1 LLVVG
6 VLLSAGAVFRVGPV
20 QAQER
25 YATTVTSVADGDTL
39 TAQVAGAPALGA
51 QLIGIDALRH
61 RRRSAVSFVRRYYRR
76 ISNRQFRAAWRML
89 SRRVRRALGP
99 FARWKAAYGRSS
111 RMTVVSSRARL
122 SGRRAVVGVRL
133 RARRRDP
140 CNGGVVRRY
149 FRVQWTLA
157 PRRTTWVALKVE
169 ARRTGGGR
177 SGCPRPSPS
186 PPGIGG
192 GAPVVAGLPL
202 KQRVCVNTK
211 MNYRDSPYQ
220 DLTATK
226 QKLDYLGTDCIRDT
240 MPPNQVSAQASRFNA
255 LDADVIAMC
264 GGYFTTWQWEG
275 AEANCVANASNQVN
289 RLVAI
294 EGMNEP
300 YHCYSPSNGWSAN
313 QTRLVN
319 HMVRIRDAA
328 HARGLDAYS
337 VGQCWNSGNQNWYT
351 GPNIAGLVNN
361 AHSYSAPGAYPTL
374 TQLDNWVRNTTF
386 SDSGRYAATEMGLY
400 NPVANGEAFGAR
412 AHIVAALHHL
422 YRGASDVR
430 VLVCRWRRAPDGDG
444 TAQLPRP
451 AGGSQDRPARR
462 PHILGVRS
470 VRNGPQPV
478 LPHRLGAVPGAL
490 EPLEHRDPERA
501 AGTVQPQD
509 GHNPPPGDERDRG
522 GPCRRHRAY
531 GVARRRPGGC
541 NGLVDRGNPGLDF
554 VALVEGAM
562 CEIRSWPRRR
572 LLAGRTSCR
581 PGRRRR
587 SSRRCRSPTRSRC
600 CCWRWTNLVDVE
612 PVCGGVVILIYATA
626 Q

>member
-1 LLVVG
+1 
-6 VLLSAGAVFRVGPV
+6 
-20 QAQER
+20 
-25 YATTVTSVADGDTL
+25 
-39 TAQVAGAPALGA
+39 
-51 QLIGIDALRH
+51 
-61 RRRSAVSFVRRYYRR
+61 
-76 ISNRQFRAAWRML
+76 
-89 SRRVRRALGP
+89 
-99 FARWKAAYGRSS
+99 
-111 RMTVVSSRARL
+111 
-122 SGRRAVVGVRL
+122 
-133 RARRRDP
+133 
-140 CNGGVVRRY
+140 
-149 FRVQWTLA
+149 
-157 PRRTTWVALKVE
+157 
-169 ARRTGGGR
+169 
-177 SGCPRPSPS
+177 
-186 PPGIGG
+186 
-192 GAPVVAGLPL
+192 VAGLPL

-361 AHSYSAPGAYPTL
+361 AHSYSAPGEYPTL

-422 YRGASDVR
+422 YRGAERMAFYELVDSGGQTFGFWSAGGVQRQTATALHNFLGLLGEAKTAPLDGLTYSVSD
-430 VLVCRWRRAPDGDG
+430 PSG
-444 TAQLPRP
+444 TALSLSFRTASAQYVALWNRSSTATRNVLLELSNPKTVTIHRP
-451 AGGSQDRPARR
+451 ATSATGEA
-462 PHILGVRS
+462 
-470 VRNGPQPV
+470 
-478 LPHRLGAVPGAL
+478 
-490 EPLEHRDPERA
+490 RA
-501 AGTVQPQD
+501 AGTAHTVSL
-509 GHNPPPGDERDRG
+509 GDD
-522 GPCRRHRAY
+522 
-531 GVARRRPGGC
+531 
-541 NGLVDRGNPGLDF
+541 
-554 VALVEGAM
+554 
-562 CEIRSWPRRR
+562 
-572 LLAGRTSCR
+572 
-581 PGRRRR
+581 
-587 SSRRCRSPTRSRC
+587 
-600 CCWRWTNLVDVE
+600 
-612 PVCGGVVILIYATA
+612 PVVVTVW
-626 Q
+626 